1 MGLGDRVHKWIIFDG
16 CLVETA
22 KALVFK
28 FGKRRKGK
36 KKKKM
41 VEDRR

>member
-16 CLVETA
+16 CLVETT

-28 FGKRRKGK
+28 FGNGRKG